1 MNKCFFCN
9 KIVPLPYH
17 VTEIENQQVAS
28 FDMCS
33 NCVKEYVKD
42 LDGNPVNKPI
52 DVTGIKT
59 PEELLSFINSISSK
73 MLNKKPCKCGTTSE
87 CVEKNGRF
95 GCANCYEHFKEFME
109 NVVYPFHNADTH
121 IGKTPRAQIMRKIEE
136 NPEEKMKL
144 LKLRY
149 AKAIELEEYEKA
161 SEINDEIKQL
171 LIQFPSSSSSDL

>member
-1 MNKCFFCN
+1 MKKCFFCN

-17 VTEIENQQVAS
+17 VTEIENQQVSS

-33 NCVKEYVKD
+33 KCVKEYVKD
-42 LDGNPVNKPI
+42 LGGNPVNKPI
-52 DVTGIKT
+52 DVTDIKT
-59 PEELLSFINSISSK
+59 PEELLSFIDSISSK

-95 GCANCYEHFKEFME
+95 GCTNCYEHFKEFME